1 MINLQHIEIKRSFGH
16 SSIQLNKSFRS
27 SLYMDLIGSTS
38 VAVLEFIIKEEETL
52 KSGLPSKEL
61 RHLNEGYSADG
72 FCIKSATLL
81 GRCGGAPYV
90 ILSESQ
96 KGGGKEEIP
105 TLFTGSLIARPSSP
119 RPPSAA
125 LMAGRYESNPF
136 DEEEV
141 NPFADRKSVPPAYNS
156 RLSPLPH
163 EPAGFFNGGGATV
176 DIPLDSSNDSRKKE
190 KELQAKEAELR
201 RREQVISSL

>member
-1 MINLQHIEIKRSFGH
+1 MTYIWECRRWLAALGGFALLISRTDCGGGSGVGRFG
-16 SSIQLNKSFRS
+16 SSRRW
-27 SLYMDLIGSTS
+27 DARALI
-38 VAVLEFIIKEEETL
+38 
-52 KSGLPSKEL
+52 
-61 RHLNEGYSADG
+61 ADG
-72 FCIKSATLL
+72 SRLSAASGDTIDIWNDRFISALT
-81 GRCGGAPYV
+81 
-90 ILSESQ
+90 ESQ
-96 KGGGKEEIP
+96 KGGGKEVIP
-105 TLFTGSLIARPSSP
+105 TIFTGSLIARPSSP